1 MNTPKNISE
10 SLNNSFTAETQDI
23 KEICNSFGCLNKAT
37 AKIVLPISSKSVT
50 IFICENCVSKFED
63 NYTI

>member
-23 KEICNSFGCLNKAT
+23 KEICNSFGCLNKASE
-37 AKIVLPISSKSVT
+37 KIVLPLDSKSVT
-50 IFICENCVSKFED
+50 IVVCEKCKLKFV
-63 NYTI
+63 

>member
-37 AKIVLPISSKSVT
+37 IKIVLPLDSKSVT
-50 IFICENCVSKFED
+50 IVVCEKCKLKFV
-63 NYTI
+63 

>member
-1 MNTPKNISE
+1 MNTPNNISE

-37 AKIVLPISSKSVT
+37 IKIVLPLDSKSVT
-50 IFICENCVSKFED
+50 IVVCEKCKLKFV
-63 NYTI
+63 